1 MTFQTATIPVD
12 NRLTEKRMTTLVIGL
27 LASTSA
33 SRQRQIPGACK
44 CGSMLAPASPF
55 STGGNRQNKVLR
67 QEALSLYRWNLLAG
81 RPAVEPAGNLSL
93 GYRVAKRL
101 LDIIGAI
108 VLLVL
113 LAPVMLAILVVLTIT
128 TRGKPLFFQRRAGY
142 LGRPFTLVKFR
153 TMRPDAEQLK
163 QTVPNEATGPVFKN
177 RRDPRV
183 TRIGR
188 WLRKTSLDETPQL
201 FNVLL
206 GQMSLVGPRPL
217 VISETAELQPWQRRR
232 LAVKPGLTCLWQV
245 SGRSEVGFSD
255 WARMDIWYVRHQN
268 LLTDCKLLLCT
279 PYSVLSARGAY

>member
-1 MTFQTATIPVD
+1 MFQTATIPAD
-12 NRLTEKRMTTLVIGL
+12 NRLTEKRMSTLIIKP
-27 LASTSA
+27 LASTPA
-33 SRQRQIPGACK
+33 SRQRPKPGVCK
-44 CGSMLAPASPF
+44 CGLTLTAASPF
-55 STGGNRQNKVLR
+55 STGGNRRKKLPQ
-67 QEALSLYRWNLLAG
+67 QQALSLYRLNLLAG

-101 LDIIGAI
+101 LDIFGAL

-113 LAPVMLAILVVLTIT
+113 LAPVMLTILVVLTIT

-142 LGRPFTLVKFR
+142 LGRPFTMVKFR

-163 QTVPNEATGPVFKN
+163 QTVPNEASGPVFKN

-183 TRIGR
+183 TRFGR

-217 VISETAELQPWQRRR
+217 VISETAALQPWQRQR